1 MMIQAKRFPVLVAR
15 RAPILVVAA
24 VFTAGG
30 CAAQQTSITGDGV
43 KQAQVIRGDVGITG
57 EDHELTILAGSDVS
71 KLSIWGDEIK
81 VRIEDGAVV
90 RKIEIIGEDNTIYC
104 PKGLSVEYSAI
115 GEDNKLKHHRTE

>member
-1 MMIQAKRFPVLVAR
+1 MMIEAKRVPVL
-15 RAPILVVAA
+15 AA
-24 VFTAGG
+24 MVLFAMAG
-30 CAAQQTSITGDGV
+30 CVQQHASITGDGV
-43 KQAQVIRGDVGITG
+43 EQAQVIHGDVGITG

-104 PKGLSVEYSAI
+104 PKSLSVEYSAI
-115 GEDNKLKHHRTE
+115 GEDNKLKHRRTE